1 MYKKTMTF
9 TDFNGNERTETFWFN
24 LTEAEVVEMENGV
37 SGGLTNMLENIVAA
51 QDRTAIIDT
60 FKNLILKAYGVKTAD
75 GRGFDKS
82 PEVVKAFA
90 DTQAYS
96 DLFMELSL
104 DSKAASEFFNGILP
118 MAKGR
123 KPKNNTEVV
132 TVVN

>member
-118 MAKGR
+118 MAKSG
-123 KPKNNTEVV
+123 KPKNSTEVV

>member
-51 QDRTAIIDT
+51 QDQTAIIET
-60 FKNLILKAYGVKTAD
+60 FKNLILKAYGVKTPD

-82 PEVVKAFA
+82 PAVVKAFA

-96 DLFMELSL
+96 DLFMELSMN
-104 DSKAASEFFNGILP
+104 SKSASEFFNGILP
-118 MAKGR
+118 VVKE
-123 KPKNNTEVV
+123 KPKNSTEVV

>member
-118 MAKGR
+118 MVKGE
-123 KPKNNTEVV
+123 KPKNSTEVV